1 MTTPSGFDARELFRA
16 FARHGVEFVTI
27 GGVAIQ
33 AYGAQRLTRDL
44 DVTIAAS
51 TGNFERLAA
60 MLEDVDA
67 RIIGPDGDRSRE
79 SPGADL
85 LAASDQ
91 WHLITRFGPLDVV
104 TAPAGL
110 GSFADLRARAYEV
123 ELDDLTVPIAHRDD
137 LIELKRA
144 SGRPQDLADVE
155 LLESLGDQSDR

>member
-1 MTTPSGFDARELFRA
+1 MEY
-16 FARHGVEFVTI
+16 VTI

-33 AYGAQRLTRDL
+33 AHGAQRLTRDL

-51 TGNFERLAA
+51 AENFERLAA
-60 MLEDVDA
+60 MLIDVEA
-67 RIIGPDGDRSRE
+67 RIIGPDGGRSRE
-79 SPGADL
+79 VPGARL

-110 GSFADLRARAYEV
+110 GSFADLRARAHDV
-123 ELDDLTVPIAHRDD
+123 ELGDLIVAIAHRED
-137 LIELKRA
+137 LIRLKRA

-155 LLESLGDQSDR
+155 LLESLDGESAT